1 MYYVYIIQSINN
13 PDQVYVG
20 RTSDLKKRLSNHNS
34 GTTPHTAKYKPWEL
48 IVQIGFKE
56 ETKTI
61 EFEQYLK
68 SGSGRAF
75 RQKRL
80 I

>member
-1 MYYVYIIQSINN
+1 MYYVYIIRSINHSN
-13 PDQVYVG
+13 QVYVG
-20 RTSDLKKRLSNHNS
+20 RTTDLKKRLANHNS

-48 IVQIGFKE
+48 VVELGFKDE
-56 ETKTI
+56 MKAI

-75 RQKRL
+75 RDKRFL
-80 I
+80 